1 MSTLP
6 EFQNKLSET
15 IADRGLRVHTWTSG
29 GRRSPNLLEITTAP
43 KSTVLYVKAFNV
55 LNKSGFWGLTKNQIE
70 RLGTTAPRWF
80 AVLLLRSSVAG
91 YVLTD
96 AQVAKRIADGSFELS
111 GDGDFKVN
119 EGQDIQTADAF
130 KSIEEL
136 LGRIL

>member
-1 MSTLP
+1 MGRLP
-6 EFQNKLSET
+6 EFRKDVTET
-15 IADRGLRVHTWTSG
+15 VADRGVRVHTWASG

-43 KSTVLYVKAFNV
+43 KTTVLYVKEFNV
-55 LNKSGFWGLTKNQIE
+55 LNKPGFWGLTKNQIE
-70 RLGTTAPRWF
+70 RLDTAAARWL

-96 AQVAKRIADGSFELS
+96 SQVAKCIADGSFELS

-119 EGQDIQTADAF
+119 ESQDLQTAEAF